1 MMANLTITRRLW
13 LAFGLLLVLLAA
25 QAALGLLNVGR
36 SGANVRTLMLSSDEA
51 SLAGDLQSRM
61 ASLRIEARNYLYS
74 GDPRYVEGVQQQRRA
89 IEQKLTDSAALIR
102 ATPHETLFS
111 AFAAANDAYQRDFDR
126 ARQLRNDADTH
137 RREQLAPAGER
148 INGLFDALVDA
159 AVATRDPDV
168 IHQSEQAVKSWV
180 LARLYVSR
188 YIGLAEI
195 DLEPAID
202 RNIAAME
209 TFLRQTAAL
218 PAGAGLQDRITAVTA
233 AIPTYRDGF
242 RFAAGQMKEI
252 NRYRDEVMVAV
263 GAKAAEA
270 ARAIVAA
277 ADTDQ
282 DALGTAAADDARFS
296 VILTAVIALVSLV
309 AGLWAAAAIARSIV
323 RPLDA
328 VKQSMEALTDGHLTV
343 TVPHT
348 GDRDEV
354 GAMARAVAAFKD
366 ESVEALRSRIALDAV
381 SANIMMADTDGTVRY
396 ANRAI
401 TAMFTE
407 AQADIRKE
415 IRSFDAQALTG
426 MNFDAFHKDAA
437 RIHRM
442 VDSLS
447 GSHAARIVIGGRTL
461 AITLSPVI
469 GRHGDRLG
477 TVVEWKDLT
486 AELAIEREISDMVG
500 AAVQGDFSRRINL
513 AGKAGF
519 ARTVSDGIN
528 QLAQNVSEV
537 AEELASLLES
547 LSQGDLS
554 RRIDKRYEGVFNR
567 LKEDFNATVDKLSVI
582 VRRINQAS
590 DAIGQASREVA
601 DGSLD
606 LSERTEQQASSLEET
621 AASME
626 QMAATVR
633 SNADNAQQVNVFAA
647 DARKAAR
654 RGGDVAA
661 SAVEAM
667 RRIERSSQ
675 KISDIIG
682 VIDEIAF
689 QTNLLA
695 LNAAV
700 EAARAGDAGRGF
712 AVVAQEVRN
721 LAQRSA
727 QASKEIKALIL
738 DSGAQVRDG
747 VDLVTSA
754 GDTLTGIVDGI
765 TRVADLVAEIARATT
780 EQAGGLD
787 EINNAV
793 AQMDEMTQKNAAL
806 VEESTAAA
814 RSLEEQAHNLR
825 EQMTFFALDA
835 AAAQGRGSS
844 DLSRHV
850 QLIENTKIDHVTFLE
865 NVTNAI
871 AGHGDATAAG
881 LSDHHH
887 CRLGKWYDTVTDA
900 TVRSSPHFT
909 ALLDPH
915 ASFHDLGRRALTA
928 HEAGEAD
935 EAKRLLGELE
945 ALSRTVLTHLDELA
959 ADVRARMRRQAA

>member
-25 QAALGLLNVGR
+25 QAALGLFNVSR
-36 SGANVRTLMLSSDEA
+36 SGANVASLLLSSDEA
-51 SLAGDLQSRM
+51 TLAKDLETRM

-74 GDPRYVEGVQQQRRA
+74 GESRYVENVQKIR
-89 IEQKLTDSAALIR
+89 AALEQTLADEAELIR
-102 ATPHETLFS
+102 STPHAPLFD
-111 AFAAANDAYQRDFDR
+111 AFTAAHAAYHREFGR

-148 INGLFDALVDA
+148 VNVLFDALVDA

-168 IHQSEQAVKSWV
+168 IHQSEQAVKSWI

-188 YIGLAEI
+188 YIGLAET

-202 RNIAAME
+202 RNITAME
-209 TFLRQTAAL
+209 TFLRQAGAL
-218 PAGAGLQDRITAVTA
+218 PAGAVLQERIAAVTA
-233 AIPTYRDGF
+233 AIPVYRDGF
-242 RFAAGQMKEI
+242 RFSAGQMKEI
-252 NRYRDEVMVAV
+252 NRYRDEVMVAA
-263 GAKAAEA
+263 GAKVADAAG
-270 ARAIVAA
+270 AIVTASHA
-277 ADTDQ
+277 DQ
-282 DALGTAAADDARFS
+282 DRLGTAAAADAHFS
-296 VILTAVIALVSLV
+296 TILTAVIALASLL

-348 GDRDEV
+348 TDRDEV

-381 SANIMMADTDGTVRY
+381 SANIMMADTNGVIGYT
-396 ANRAI
+396 NRAI
-401 TAMFTE
+401 DQMFAE
-407 AQADIRKE
+407 AEADIRKE
-415 IRSFDAQALTG
+415 MKGFQATGLRGVNIDIFHKEPEHIRRLLANLTG
-426 MNFDAFHKDAA
+426 THQAQ
-437 RIHRM
+437 IM
-442 VDSLS
+442 V
-447 GSHAARIVIGGRTL
+447 GGRTL
-461 AITLSPVI
+461 SFVASPVI

-500 AAVQGDFSRRINL
+500 AAVRGDFARRINL
-513 AGKAGF
+513 AGKTGF

-528 QLAQNVSEV
+528 QLAQNVAEV
-537 AEELASLLES
+537 AEELASVLES

-567 LKEDFNATVDKLSVI
+567 LKDDFNATVDKLSVI

-654 RGGDVAA
+654 RGGEVAS

-754 GDTLTGIVDGI
+754 GDTLTGIVEGI

-835 AAAQGRGSS
+835 ASAQGRDGS

-850 QLIENTKIDHVTFLE
+850 QLIENTKIDHLKFLE
-865 NVTNAI
+865 SVTNAI
-871 AGHGDATAAG
+871 SGQGDATAAG
-881 LSDHHH
+881 LSDHHQ
-887 CRLGKWYDTVTDA
+887 CRLGKWYDTVTDT
-900 TVRSSPHFT
+900 TVRSSPHFS

-915 ASFHDLGRRALTA
+915 ASFHDLGHQALAA
-928 HEAGEAD
+928 HEAGDAA
-935 EAKRLLGELE
+935 EAKHLLSELT
-945 ALSRTVLTHLDELA
+945 AQSRTVLTHLDQLA
-959 ADVRARMRRQAA
+959 ADVRARMRSRAA